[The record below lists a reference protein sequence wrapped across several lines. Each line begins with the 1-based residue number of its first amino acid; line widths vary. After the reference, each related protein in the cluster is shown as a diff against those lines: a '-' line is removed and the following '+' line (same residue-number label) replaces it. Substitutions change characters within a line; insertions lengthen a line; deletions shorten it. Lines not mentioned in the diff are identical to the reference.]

1 MTRVVRQSAA
11 VQDGFSL
18 IELIVTVMII
28 SILVG
33 LAVPLARNSIQ
44 REKEFELR
52 SALREIRTAIDK
64 YKEAADRG
72 FIMVKVDT
80 EGYPETLTILVEGVD
95 MVGQVDKKLKLLRR
109 IPMDPMTKSAE
120 WGQRS
125 YQDDPKNS
133 SWGGQNVFDVFTK
146 SEGTA
151 LDGTKYKEW

>member
-1 MTRVVRQSAA
+1 MRYSRNR
-11 VQDGFSL
+11 GFTL
-18 IELIVTVMII
+18 IELLVTVMVI
-28 SILVG
+28 SVLVG
-33 LAVPLARNSIQ
+33 LAVPLARNSIR
-44 REKEFELR
+44 REKEF
-52 SALREIRTAIDK
+52 ALRAALRDIRTAIDK
-64 YKEAADRG
+64 YKDASDRG

-80 EGYPETLTILVEGVD
+80 EGYPETLEILVDGVQ
-95 MVGQVDKKLKLLRR
+95 MVGQVDKKLKFLRR
-109 IPMDPMTKSAE
+109 VPLDPMTNATE